1 MARWIETHP
10 TFMNKTDLSSIIVH
24 AVHDETGV
32 FAASLEGVSYAL
44 DNGDITELRDLSIM
58 RWNTAYIITLDSHED
73 GAEVVLSEHTEDTV
87 QAAVS
92 AAFTGFAVEYSE
104 PVEAPRGVRGI
115 RVSFSRSVY
124 LNATGEALGEG
135 ANERVM
141 PALRTLVENLSTHY
155 FTQVRR

>member
-24 AVHDETGV
+24 AVHDEAGV

-44 DNGDITELRDLSIM
+44 DNGDITELRDLSLL
-58 RWNTAYIITLDSHED
+58 RWNTAYIITLDAHQD
-73 GAEVVLSEHTEDTV
+73 GAEAIVSESAEDTV
-87 QAAVS
+87 QAAVA
-92 AAFTGFAVEYSE
+92 AAFTAFAVEYTDS
-104 PVEAPRGVRGI
+104 VETPRGVREI
-115 RVSFSRSVY
+115 RVSFSRSTY
-124 LNATGEALGEG
+124 LDETGEALGEG
-135 ANERVM
+135 ASERVM